1 MAQEQENAKTA
12 EAGAVLAE
20 PSAATEGEALA
31 EGARDL
37 LTGLAG
43 NGSLMVSGSAT
54 IAEIELAA
62 TRAIESLGGT
72 P

>member
-31 EGARDL
+31 EGIEALQAQALDGSEVSKQLEDLRCPPVQPRWRPTSARKC
-37 LTGLAG
+37 A
-43 NGSLMVSGSAT
+43 M
-54 IAEIELAA
+54 
-62 TRAIESLGGT
+62 
-72 P
+72 